1 MSGQVGSIAVG
12 RLYLWEPVPR
22 AKPDGARLFKSDF
35 PAGKFLRRELIPI
48 AGFSA
53 ADHPLADSNN
63 DSGLAT
69 RDPASERQDVVLDV
83 TGTGA
88 ACAPLRRTR
97 MRQLELALDRF
108 PSPMV
113 LSVTRRYPAGF
124 LEPIVARV
132 SVTALAPSNAR
143 RRSPDR
149 GTTRPHHQWYAGCR
163 SFRFLGQIRGV
174 SERCLCTTFAGSD

>member
-108 PSPMV
+108 RSPMV
-113 LSVTRRYPAGF
+113 RARRD
-124 LEPIVARV
+124 
-132 SVTALAPSNAR
+132 TALSR
-143 RRSPDR
+143 RFSRADRSPGLCYR
-149 GTTRPHHQWYAGCR
+149 IGSIKRKEAISRSRNHTPASSVVCR
-163 SFRFLGQIRGV
+163 LSLISLSR
-174 SERCLCTTFAGSD
+174 TD